1 MNNRTIW
8 FIPVMILF
16 LASCASLRKG
26 SSRFDSSQSIYVQ
39 EETQPAR
46 IEVKEEPAV
55 REPAPEPAV
64 VVREE
69 RVTTIE
75 HTGPDFRYYVIIGSF
90 RVLENARN
98 FRTDLVRQQ
107 FNPVILENEEGLYRV
122 SVAAYNDEFEARS
135 RISQIRR
142 NYQQYSD
149 VWLLIRRR

>member
-1 MNNRTIW
+1 MNKRTLW
-8 FIPVMILF
+8 FIPVMILL

-26 SSRFDSSQSIYVQ
+26 TSRFDTSQSIYVQ
-39 EETQPAR
+39 EEIQPAR
-46 IEVKEEPAV
+46 IEVKEEPV
-55 REPAPEPAV
+55 VSEPAV

-69 RVTTIE
+69 RVTNIE
-75 HTGPDFRYYVIIGSF
+75 HTGPDYRYYVIIGSF
-90 RVLENARN
+90 RVLDNARN
-98 FRTDLVRQQ
+98 FRTDLARQQ